1 VFPGGA
7 CLAGSDDPANYGN
20 YQQTQKQSKPTHATK
35 LEYSNVV
42 PRSME
47 IIHFGAEIFRYVCC
61 TSGNCRIQS
70 REFSPRILSGKV
82 TSRPVPRKRVDL
94 YGRPNHVRLCQT
106 PSEQTRAQQ
115 FA

>member
-7 CLAGSDDPANYGN
+7 CLAGSDDPAKYGN

-47 IIHFGAEIFRYVCC
+47 IIHFGAEIFRYVCW

-70 REFSPRILSGKV
+70 REFSPRILSGL
-82 TSRPVPRKRVDL
+82 TGQS
-94 YGRPNHVRLCQT
+94 
-106 PSEQTRAQQ
+106 
-115 FA
+115 